1 MQRVGRGYL
10 ARKFW
15 VKMMKATLLAQATAQ
30 AAAMKERFQ
39 LVMTMRRR
47 FKKFLKPQELVV
59 VTGLVKRLD
68 LGLLHVFSEKR
79 RQLVFTSLPRLICF
93 DENLES
99 IEWEMPWSLAVEIK
113 LKENPKEFTVSDGN
127 QKAKFLDVLGNAAR
141 WKAAMGHTQISD
153 GTGSA
158 IFELVKSDDYQPE
171 TMLRFQ
177 GSLIKRSIHTEAG
190 SARWQKRWVALSG
203 KTLFWFKSSDAPSG
217 QLELTPGTR
226 INEYSAAELAS
237 KPKEQKAS
245 VEAHPHAIVVMTP
258 ELKQSGLDGLVL
270 QV

>member
-1 MQRVGRGYL
+1 
-10 ARKFW
+10 
-15 VKMMKATLLAQATAQ
+15 
-30 AAAMKERFQ
+30 MKERFQ

-203 KTLFWFKSSDAPSG
+203 RHALLVQVVGRAVGPA
-217 QLELTPGTR
+217 R
-226 INEYSAAELAS
+226 AHAEHAHQRVLGGGAREQAE
-237 KPKEQKAS
+237 EQKAS
-245 VEAHPHAIVVMTP
+245 VEARAIARHRRDDARTEAERP
-258 ELKQSGLDGLVL
+258 RRPRAAGA
-270 QV
+270 

>member
-1 MQRVGRGYL
+1 MLCAWADAPR
-10 ARKFW
+10 
-15 VKMMKATLLAQATAQ
+15 ATALRKP
-30 AAAMKERFQ
+30 AAAW
-39 LVMTMRRR
+39 
-47 FKKFLKPQELVV
+47 
-59 VTGLVKRLD
+59 
-68 LGLLHVFSEKR
+68 S
-79 RQLVFTSLPRLICF
+79 SLPRLICF

-190 SARWQKRWVALSG
+190 SALTFSVFF
-203 KTLFWFKSSDAPSG
+203 TAP
-217 QLELTPGTR
+217 
-226 INEYSAAELAS
+226 LA
-237 KPKEQKAS
+237 P
-245 VEAHPHAIVVMTP
+245 
-258 ELKQSGLDGLVL
+258 LGLVGAESL
-270 QV
+270 PSSMVSNTPPSMPAKGSGSLRGHATPKQHQQPYQPVMRSATLSWS